1 MMNKDDYEVAKN
13 MILTRRYISDLCA
26 GWLISLA
33 VLAPLALVRALLR
46 MQGYSFT
53 WLNSMFDSVSFA
65 FGGLV
70 FLSLALYVYGAIG
83 GLFACS
89 WQTHELRKGLLPP
102 LPGKVDSSRGAELM
116 ARRKRARSW
125 LKQSFVSNYGRLGYI
140 VIVRL
145 PTFVEEEDNL
155 NANLDKIANRLATSA
170 NMKYGTWE
178 PLVIG
183 RFFPKYY
190 KFLVLRK

>member
-1 MMNKDDYEVAKN
+1 MMNDDYKVAQSKVK
-13 MILTRRYISDLCA
+13 LRRCISDLCA
-26 GWLISLA
+26 GWLICLA

-53 WLNSMFDSVSFA
+53 WLNSMFDGVSFA

-70 FLSLALYVYGAIG
+70 FLSLALYAYGAIG

-125 LKQSFVSNYGRLGYI
+125 LKQSFVANYGRLGYV

-155 NANLDKIANRLATSA
+155 NANLDKIANRLASA
-170 NMKYGTWE
+170 SNMKYGTWE

>member
-1 MMNKDDYEVAKN
+1 MNKSDYEVVKHKVK
-13 MILTRRYISDLCA
+13 TRRCISDLCA
-26 GWLISLA
+26 GWLICLA
-33 VLAPLALVRALLR
+33 VLAPLALGRALLR
-46 MQGYSFT
+46 MQGYSFK
-53 WLNSMFDSVSFA
+53 WVNSAFDWGLFA
-65 FGGLV
+65 FALL
-70 FLSLALYVYGAIG
+70 FFAWLALYGYGMII

-116 ARRKRARSW
+116 AKRKRARFW
-125 LKQSFVSNYGRLGYI
+125 LKQSFVANYGRLGYV

-145 PTFVEEEDNL
+145 PTYVEEEENL
-155 NANLDKIANRLATSA
+155 NANLDKIANRLASSA

>member
-1 MMNKDDYEVAKN
+1 MNKDDYEVAKN
-13 MILTRRYISDLCA
+13 MILTRRYISHYCT
-26 GWLISLA
+26 GWLICLA

-53 WLNSMFDSVSFA
+53 WLNSLFDGVSFA

-70 FLSLALYVYGAIG
+70 FLSLALYIYGAIG

-125 LKQSFVSNYGRLGYI
+125 LKQSFVANYGRLGY
-140 VIVRL
+140 VVVVRL
-145 PTFVEEEDNL
+145 PTYIDEEENL
-155 NANLDKIANRLATSA
+155 EKSLVRYANRLASSS

-178 PLVIG
+178 PLVVG

>member
-1 MMNKDDYEVAKN
+1 MTNKDDYEVAKN
-13 MILTRRYISDLCA
+13 MVLTRRYISDLCA
-26 GWLISLA
+26 LWLICLA
-33 VLAPLALVRALLR
+33 VLAPLALARALLR
-46 MQGYSFT
+46 MQGYSFDL
-53 WLNSMFDSVSFA
+53 LNSMYDGFSFG
-65 FGGLV
+65 FSGFFIL
-70 FLSLALYVYGAIG
+70 FLALCAYGTIG

-102 LPGKVDSSRGAELM
+102 LPGKSDSSRGAELM

-125 LKQSFVSNYGRLGYI
+125 LKQSFVANYGRLGYV
-140 VIVRL
+140 VIVHL
-145 PTFVEEEDNL
+145 PTFVEEEENL
-155 NANLDKIANRLATSA
+155 NANLDKIANRLASSA